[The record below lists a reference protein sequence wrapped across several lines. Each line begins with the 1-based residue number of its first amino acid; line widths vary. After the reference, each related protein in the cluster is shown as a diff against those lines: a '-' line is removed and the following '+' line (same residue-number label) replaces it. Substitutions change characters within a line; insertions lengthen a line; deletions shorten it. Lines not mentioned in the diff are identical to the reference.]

1 MYDKLHK
8 TYCSNQ
14 NQERN
19 IISKLDFP
27 PVFIIDAFFSE
38 LERKKAIWQNETA
51 FSFWNPLI
59 LCPASWSI
67 TWWNAELQI
76 RVDIERV
83 GADIERTWVDI
94 ERIRVDIERIRVDIE
109 RIRVDIELIWVDI
122 ERIRVDIDRVRIW
135 SQEKNRIRIRTWSSR
150 KHNIDVYVDWIRIR
164 APRKARILP

>member
-1 MYDKLHK
+1 MMYDKLHK

-14 NQERN
+14 NHERN

-51 FSFWNPLI
+51 FSFWNLLI

-76 RVDIERV
+76 RVHIERV
-83 GADIERTWVDI
+83 RADIERTWVDI
-94 ERIRVDIERIRVDIE
+94 EPIRVDIE

-164 APRKARILP
+164 APRKDRILP